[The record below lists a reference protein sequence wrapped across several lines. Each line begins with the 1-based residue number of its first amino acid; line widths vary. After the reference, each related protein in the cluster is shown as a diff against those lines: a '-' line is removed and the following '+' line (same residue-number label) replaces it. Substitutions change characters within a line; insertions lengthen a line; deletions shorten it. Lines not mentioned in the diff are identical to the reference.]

1 MQALVVG
8 PERRGEVNR
17 SEVAEPR
24 PGPGEALVAVRAFS
38 LNRGEVRRA
47 LGAADPG
54 WLPGWDVAGV
64 VERPAADGSGPA
76 PGARVVGLVAEGA
89 WAERVAVPTD
99 TLAALPDGC
108 GLADASTLPV
118 AGLTAL
124 RALRKRDLLGR
135 RVLVTGAAGGVGRFA
150 VQLAARAGA
159 SVTGVVGSPERGE
172 GLREL
177 GADDVLVGWDDE
189 RPPCDLVLE
198 SAGGAS
204 LAAALASVAPGGT
217 VVAYGN
223 SSGDDTTFAVDT
235 VYRRGGVSLY
245 GFFLFDELRRFPS
258 AAPDLAWLAG
268 EVAAGR
274 LASNIGVEVSWDDD
288 GQPQGA
294 LRDLMERRVPG
305 KAVVRPGV

>member
-17 SEVAEPR
+17 SEVAEPQ
-24 PGPGEALVAVRAFS
+24 PGPGEALVAVRALS

-47 LGAADPG
+47 LQAADPG

-76 PGARVVGLVAEGA
+76 AGARVVGLVAEGG
-89 WAERVAVPTD
+89 WAERVAVPSGR
-99 TLAALPDGC
+99 LAELPDGC
-108 GLADASTLPV
+108 GFADASTLPV

-124 RALRKRDLLGR
+124 RALRMRDLLGR

-159 SVTGVVGSPERGE
+159 SVAGVVGSPERGE

-177 GADDVLVGWDDE
+177 GAHEVLVGLHDQ
-189 RPPCDLVLE
+189 RPRYDLVLE

-204 LAAALASVAPGGT
+204 LAASLAAVAPGGT

-245 GFFLFDELRRFPS
+245 GFFLFDELGRVPS
-258 AAPDLAWLAG
+258 AASDLAWLAG

-274 LASNIGVEVSWDDD
+274 LSTNIGVEVSWDDE
-288 GQPQGA
+288 GQPQAA

-305 KAVVRPGV
+305 KAVVRLAT